1 VRFLFGFVIFS
12 KFSIEKRNRTFLTF
26 IVLKSL
32 LNSIQPYENIWK
44 SRIDFRGYNNI
55 VVFSKMQD
63 ENT

>member
-12 KFSIEKRNRTFLTF
+12 KFSIEKRNRTFLTL

-44 SRIDFRGYNNI
+44 SRIDFTGYNNI
-55 VVFSKMQD
+55 VVFSK
-63 ENT
+63 NIR